1 MTKPTGKPTGVRYKA
16 MQTEACREKIRT
28 SAILGRLQRHINGKL
43 DMSPTQVRAAEILLS
58 KVLPSLQSAE
68 IKADVR
74 QYVARLPEP
83 AQDAA
88 TWLASV
94 DKPLLVSST
103 LAQGPESL
111 DTQGLRTDDLS
122 EGDDKTEPE

>member
-1 MTKPTGKPTGVRYKA
+1 MTKPTGKPTGVRYTKH
-16 MQTEACREKIRT
+16 QTEACREKIRT

-43 DMSPTQVRAAEILLS
+43 DMSPTQVRAAEILLA

-83 AQDAA
+83 ASDAA
-88 TWLASV
+88 AWLASV
-94 DKPLLVSST
+94 DVPQLISPPL
-103 LAQGPESL
+103 AHD
-111 DTQGLRTDDLS
+111 DTPGANLL
-122 EGDDKTEPE
+122 DDKDISIPST